1 MKSATLA
8 AIAVL
13 VIMASIAAPV
23 AAVLT
28 GTVAWNQSTAAS
40 GDKVH
45 FYYTL
50 TGWGGGTP
58 LANISIADP
67 DGNVVLWYNQSSPGS
82 SSWTVNKYGAWVAT
96 NYNGTAL
103 ATATLEVGVMTGI
116 YEILQSTATGILP
129 ALLTL
134 ITYGAVAIIAF
145 ALVAFVLVFL
155 DTVIEKFKF

>member
-1 MKSATLA
+1 MKNATLA
-8 AIAVL
+8 ALAVL
-13 VIMASIAAPV
+13 ALLASIAAPV
-23 AAVLT
+23 AAALT

-40 GDKVH
+40 GDQVH

-58 LANISIADP
+58 LANISITDP
-67 DGNVVLWYNQSSPGS
+67 DGNVVGWYNATSPGS
-82 SSWTVNKYGAWVAT
+82 SSWTVNKIGLWTAT

-103 ATATLEVGVMTGI
+103 ATATVNVGLLTGI
-116 YEILQSTATGILP
+116 YEILTSTATGILP
-129 ALLTL
+129 ALVTM

-155 DTVIEKFKF
+155 DRIVEKFRF